1 MNIPGEVVVNKY
13 IFCLEW
19 WFLAVDSK
27 KENNN
32 EGNKV
37 IQAINCIL
45 NVKTRMCTLVPIK
58 NQHSKPQSFQR
69 IDFEEHAFLRFE
81 ILYKMETT
89 WKGSYQISR

>member
-1 MNIPGEVVVNKY
+1 
-13 IFCLEW
+13 
-19 WFLAVDSK
+19 
-27 KENNN
+27 
-32 EGNKV
+32 
-37 IQAINCIL
+37 
-45 NVKTRMCTLVPIK
+45 MCTLVPIK